1 MDETTLTGT
10 VEEVIYKNAAGSY
23 AVISLGTDEELIT
36 AVGAMPDV
44 SVGETIKATGTFGQ
58 HKTYGRQFKVVSYS
72 RELPEGTEQIF
83 KYLSSGAV
91 PGIGP
96 KRALGIIEK
105 FGDDTLDIIENHPEK
120 LSSIKGISLNQA
132 EKISESYRG
141 QSALREIILQL
152 QKYSLTPV
160 ECARIYK
167 KLGADAVRLV
177 RENPYLLCSLEIGID
192 FERAEVI
199 EGLLETK
206 PPRNLRVEEGILHTL
221 RHNLN
226 GGGHTCI
233 PRNKLIF
240 RAAEYLG
247 TDNDLIDITI
257 DSLTGALR
265 AVSENIK
272 GEEFVFLPQSYKDE
286 KSIARRIGVIMRFPP
301 KRSNTLISDIEKI
314 EQADGIVFDEQQ
326 KTAIV
331 TAANRGL
338 LVLTGGPGTGKTTT
352 LGGILT
358 LFEKQGLEMQL
369 AAPTGRAA
377 QRMSEVTGREAKTIH
392 RLLEVQW
399 DEDDKPV
406 FTRNSQN
413 PLDCGAVVLDELSMV
428 DISLFAAFLDAL
440 PLGCR
445 LVLVGDYD
453 QLPPVGAGNV
463 LRDIIDSGLLP
474 VTKLTTVFRQAM
486 QSAIIR
492 NAHMIING
500 ETPELTNGKN
510 TDFFHMERSAPR
522 LCAETAA
529 ELYEK
534 RLPDAYGFDF
544 LTDIQV
550 ICPSKKGESGT
561 RYINALLQSRVNP
574 KSENKREILIGGTVF
589 REGDK
594 VMQTRNNYMLEWEKD
609 AEQGQGIFNGD
620 IGILKKVSSADG
632 LLIIDFDGRVT
643 QYPLEYAAELELS
656 YAITV
661 HKSQGSEFRAV
672 ILSVVGVPAPLLYRN
687 LLYTAVTRAKELCI
701 TVGTGVEIT
710 KMALNDKKTK
720 RYSALKHFLA
730 LECADE

>member
-1 MDETTLTGT
+1 MDEIILAGT
-10 VEEVIYKNAAGSY
+10 VEEIIYKNATGSY
-23 AVISLGTDEELIT
+23 AVISLGTDDELIT

-44 SVGETIKATGTFGQ
+44 SAGETIKATGTFGQ

-72 RELPEGTEQIF
+72 RELPSGTEQVF

-96 KRALGIIEK
+96 KRALNIIEK
-105 FGDDTLDIIENHPEK
+105 FGGDTLDIIENHPEK

-132 EKISESYRG
+132 EKISESYRQ

-152 QKYSLTPV
+152 QKYSLTPI

-167 KLGADAVRLV
+167 KLGADSVRLV
-177 RENPYLLCSLEIGID
+177 RENPYRLCSLEIGID
-192 FERAEVI
+192 FERTEVI

-221 RHNLN
+221 RHNLY

-233 PRNKLIF
+233 PRDKLIF

-257 DSLTGALR
+257 DSLTDSLR
-265 AVSENIK
+265 AVSENIE
-272 GEEFVFLPQSYKDE
+272 GEEFIFLPQSYKDE
-286 KSIARRIGVIMRFPP
+286 KNIARRIGVIMRFPP
-301 KRSNTLISDIEKI
+301 QRSNTLISDIEKI
-314 EQADGIVFDEQQ
+314 EQAGGIIFEDEQR
-326 KTAIV
+326 KAIITAV
-331 TAANRGL
+331 NRGL

-358 LFEKQGLEMQL
+358 LFEKQGLEIQL

-406 FTRNSQN
+406 FIRNSQN
-413 PLDCGAVVLDELSMV
+413 PLDCNAVVLDELSMV

-474 VTKLTTVFRQAM
+474 VTQLKIVFRQAM

-492 NAHMIING
+492 NAHMVING
-500 ETPELTNGKN
+500 EAPELANGKN
-510 TDFFHMERSAPR
+510 TDFFHMERSAPGS
-522 LCAETAA
+522 CAETVA
-529 ELYEK
+529 ELYER
-534 RLPDAYGFDF
+534 RLPAAYGFDY

-561 RYINALLQSRVNP
+561 RYINTLLQSRVNP
-574 KSENKREILIGGTVF
+574 KSENKREIFIGGTTL

-609 AEQGQGIFNGD
+609 GEQGQGVFNGD
-620 IGILKKVSSADG
+620 IGILKKVSGADG

-672 ILSVVGVPAPLLYRN
+672 IISVVGVPSPLLYRN

-710 KMALNDKKTK
+710 KMTLNDKKTK

-730 LECADE
+730 LECENE